1 MKLEQ
6 LVHVVEVAN
15 TQSISK
21 AASNLLLSQ
30 PGLSASIKQLE
41 YELGT
46 ELFVR
51 SKKGVELTAVGSSF
65 VIYAKRVLEQVDAME
80 ALCKEQSKPVCPTLS
95 VAACHFRFASAAV
108 AMLLKKHRNDGARF
122 VVRNGVSSDCIDW
135 VADGVCDIGL
145 SSRALRSEE
154 IEQGA
159 VAHLVAMDGIA
170 VIVHGEN
177 RIVDLSP
184 EQLRMIFTGEITDWS
199 QLGGEKHPIAVYG
212 REAGAGT
219 REAFEEV
226 LAVAGK
232 CAYTNEYSSNGDIV
246 GSISVNP
253 NGIGYVSRSS
263 VSFVKRSVKT
273 VSVGGIFCCE
283 ETIRDGSYP
292 LVRPFLMVT
301 SANRPLSAEAQI
313 FLEYAMSNAAA
324 DAVSA
329 AGAVAPGRKLGE

>member
-145 SSRALRSEE
+145 VYYKADEEKEFKKLMQLKQLRYE
-154 IEQGA
+154 IIHQAEVQVTIGRGHPLYSTDVTEIDA
-159 VAHLVAMDGIA
+159 RELLRYPMVAHDQTTAKDYFRSVFLHAKMD
-170 VIVHGEN
+170 N
-177 RIVDLSP
+177 
-184 EQLRMIFTGEITDWS
+184 LRTIITDRAS
-199 QLGGEKHPIAVYG
+199 LYDILEFTDSYSMGISNEIAYQNIP
-212 REAGAGT
+212 RPYGT
-219 REAFEEV
+219 RSLKV
-226 LAVAGK
+226 
-232 CAYTNEYSSNGDIV
+232 
-246 GSISVNP
+246 
-253 NGIGYVSRSS
+253 
-263 VSFVKRSVKT
+263 
-273 VSVGGIFCCE
+273 VGGNNATRNVAWIA
-283 ETIRDGSYP
+283 
-292 LVRPFLMVT
+292 
-301 SANRPLSAEAQI
+301 SANVEFMPLAKELTELLSALCTQADFKQNHP
-313 FLEYAMSNAAA
+313 EYY
-324 DAVSA
+324 
-329 AGAVAPGRKLGE
+329 